1 MGPRYLFFDLVPFF
15 GLHSQKGKAVE
26 KTKTRGILIL
36 IFIMIVWGSSYALTK
51 SVVEKLP
58 PMCFAFIRFLV
69 ASLCLLPVYLQHRRR
84 HHDVLSA
91 ADYIRLTLMGLTGV
105 TGYYVLFNFSLLYTT
120 ASVGALIQG
129 LIPILIAL
137 FGVLFLG
144 EKVGRLQIC
153 GIIISFVGVA
163 IVGLITHDTVHKTN
177 TFLGNIL
184 MVGSVI
190 CWTVYTLL
198 SRKSNHLASITTTFL
213 GGCAG
218 TALLLPMAV
227 HEYARLDTV
236 VHLEPIDWMVVFY
249 LGAVSS
255 ALCYLLY
262 NKALQSLPAA
272 LVGNFL
278 NLDILVGVVIAVLFL
293 HETISTWQI
302 VGAALILS
310 GLFLSSNHH
319 ESSGA

>member
-1 MGPRYLFFDLVPFF
+1 M
-15 GLHSQKGKAVE
+15 E
-26 KTKTRGILIL
+26 KTKTRGVLIL

-58 PMCFAFIRFLV
+58 PMCFAFIRFFI

-84 HHDVLSA
+84 HRDVLTT

-137 FGVLFLG
+137 FGILFLG
-144 EKVGRLQIC
+144 ENVGRRQIV

-163 IVGLITHDTVHKTN
+163 IVGLITQDTGHKTN
-177 TFLGNIL
+177 TFLGNFL
-184 MVGSVI
+184 MFGSVI

-198 SRKSNHLASITTTFL
+198 SRKSNHLDSITTTFV

-227 HEYARLDTV
+227 YEYVHLDTPIRLAPFDWTV
-236 VHLEPIDWMVVFY
+236 VIY

-262 NKALQSLPAA
+262 NQALQSLPAA

-293 HETISTWQI
+293 HETISPWQI

-310 GLFLSSNHH
+310 GLFLSSNNAHNT
-319 ESSGA
+319 